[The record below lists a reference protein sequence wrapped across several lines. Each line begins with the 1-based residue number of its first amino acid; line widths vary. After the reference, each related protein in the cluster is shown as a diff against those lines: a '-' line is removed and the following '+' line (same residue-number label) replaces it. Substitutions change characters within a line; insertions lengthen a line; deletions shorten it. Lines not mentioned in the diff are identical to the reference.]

1 MVEQQREQIGKL
13 SPLFFLFIK
22 HIKIPGIINS
32 LTFIYSFQYYV
43 NFHFIKSYYVINH
56 LGGLIMLMILAII
69 IVLSIGIIAFV
80 VPNLWII
87 VLALLL
93 VLIFF

>member
-1 MVEQQREQIGKL
+1 
-13 SPLFFLFIK
+13 
-22 HIKIPGIINS
+22 
-32 LTFIYSFQYYV
+32 
-43 NFHFIKSYYVINH
+43 
-56 LGGLIMLMILAII
+56 MLMILAII